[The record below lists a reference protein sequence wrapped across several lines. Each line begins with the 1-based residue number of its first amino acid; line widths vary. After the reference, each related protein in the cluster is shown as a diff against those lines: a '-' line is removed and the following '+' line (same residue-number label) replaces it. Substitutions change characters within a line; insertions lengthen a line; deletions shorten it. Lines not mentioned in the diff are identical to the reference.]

1 MAQLSQLQT
10 IESQLSCPHG
20 DAGIDFAH
28 MMHHTNVGMTQAG
41 FTALKLPFSAHLLE
55 IGHGN
60 AAHLPLLQQ
69 IAGLH
74 YTGLEISN
82 LMQQEAMRLNQ
93 AAVAAHMAEFI
104 HYDGAALP
112 AFPRLFDGIL
122 SVNTVYFWAQP
133 LAFLQNLRRVLKPT
147 GRLSL
152 VYMDEDYMRG
162 LPFVGERFQVYSVSA
177 LEHMATQ
184 AGYTLLSTQDCQD
197 QIPFKD
203 TGKLIDRP
211 YHVSTFALA

>member
-1 MAQLSQLQT
+1 MQFSRFQCNAEHLS
-10 IESQLSCPHG
+10 
-20 DAGIDFAH
+20 
-28 MMHHTNVGMTQAG
+28 
-41 FTALKLPFSAHLLE
+41 
-55 IGHGN
+55 
-60 AAHLPLLQQ
+60 
-69 IAGLH
+69 
-74 YTGLEISN
+74 SN
-82 LMQQEAMRLNQ
+82 LRQFVGL
-93 AAVAAHMAEFI
+93 I

>member
-1 MAQLSQLQT
+1 MAQLSQLQV

-74 YTGLEISN
+74 YTGLEVSS
-82 LMQQEAMRLNQ
+82 LMQQEATRLNQ
-93 AAVAAHMAEFI
+93 AAVAAYMAEFL
-104 HYDGAALP
+104 HYDGDILP
-112 AFPRLFDGIL
+112 KFSQLFDGIL
-122 SVNTVYFWAQP
+122 CVNTVYFWAQP
-133 LAFLQNLRRVLKPT
+133 TAFLQALHSLLKPT

-152 VYMDEDYMRG
+152 VYMDEDYMHS
-162 LPFVGERFQVYSVSA
+162 LPFVGERFQVYSVPA
-177 LEHMATQ
+177 LQELVCQ
-184 AGYTLLSTQDCQD
+184 AGFVLLETQNHQD
-197 QIPFKD
+197 QVTMKD
-203 TGKLIDRP
+203 TDKRIDRH
-211 YHVSTFALA
+211 YHVSCFGLA

>member
-1 MAQLSQLQT
+1 MAQTTQLQA

-20 DAGIDFAH
+20 EAGLDFAH
-28 MMHHTNVGMTQAG
+28 MMHTTNVGMTRAG
-41 FTALKLPFSAHLLE
+41 FGALKLPFSAHLLE

-69 IAGLH
+69 VAGLH
-74 YTGLEISN
+74 YTGLEVSE
-82 LMQQEAMRLNQ
+82 LMQQEAARLNHT
-93 AAVAAHMAEFI
+93 AVAAHMAEFI

-133 LAFLQNLRRVLKPT
+133 LAFLQNLRHLLKPT

-152 VYMDEDYMRG
+152 VYMDENYMRG

>member
-1 MAQLSQLQT
+1 MAQLSQLQV

-60 AAHLPLLQQ
+60 AANLPLLQQ

-74 YTGLEISN
+74 YTGLEVSS

-93 AAVAAHMAEFI
+93 AAVAAHMAEFL
-104 HYDGAALP
+104 HYDGNTLP
-112 AFPRLFDGIL
+112 QFSQLFDGIL
-122 SVNTVYFWAQP
+122 CVNTVYFWAQP
-133 LAFLQNLRRVLKPT
+133 IAFLLALRPLLKPT

-152 VYMDEDYMRG
+152 VYMDEDYMCS
-162 LPFVGERFQVYSVSA
+162 LPFVGERFQVY
-177 LEHMATQ
+177 
-184 AGYTLLSTQDCQD
+184 
-197 QIPFKD
+197 
-203 TGKLIDRP
+203 
-211 YHVSTFALA
+211 

>member
-20 DAGIDFAH
+20 DTGIDFAH

-74 YTGLEISN
+74 YTGLEVSS

-93 AAVAAHMAEFI
+93 AAVAAHMAEFR
-104 HYDGAALP
+104 HYDGHTLP
-112 AFPRLFDGIL
+112 QFSQLFDGIL
-122 SVNTVYFWAQP
+122 CVNTVYFWAQP
-133 LAFLQNLRRVLKPT
+133 TAFLQALRPLLMPT

-152 VYMDEDYMRG
+152 VYMDENYMHS
-162 LPFVGERFQVYSVSA
+162 LPFVGKRFQVYSVSA
-177 LEHMATQ
+177 LQDLVCQ
-184 AGYTLLSTQDCQD
+184 AGFVLLETQDHQD
-197 QIPFKD
+197 QIAMKD
-203 TGKLIDRP
+203 TGKLIDRH
-211 YHVSTFALA
+211 YHVSCFGLA

>member
-1 MAQLSQLQT
+1 MAQLSQLQV

-74 YTGLEISN
+74 YTGLEVSS
-82 LMQQEAMRLNQ
+82 LMQQEATRLNQ
-93 AAVAAHMAEFI
+93 AAVAAYMAEFL
-104 HYDGAALP
+104 HYDGDILP
-112 AFPRLFDGIL
+112 KFSQLFDGIL
-122 SVNTVYFWAQP
+122 CVNTVYFWAQP
-133 LAFLQNLRRVLKPT
+133 TAFLQALRSLLKPT

-152 VYMDEDYMRG
+152 VYMDEDYMHS
-162 LPFVGERFQVYSVSA
+162 LPFVGERFQVYSVPA
-177 LEHMATQ
+177 LQELVCQ
-184 AGYTLLSTQDCQD
+184 AGFVLLETQNHQD
-197 QIPFKD
+197 QVTMKD
-203 TGKLIDRP
+203 TDKRIDRH
-211 YHVSTFALA
+211 YHVSCFGLA

>member
-1 MAQLSQLQT
+1 MAQLSQLQA

-28 MMHHTNVGMTQAG
+28 MMHNTNVGMTQAG
-41 FTALKLPFSAHLLE
+41 FAALKLPFSAHLLE

-69 IAGLH
+69 VAGLH
-74 YTGLEISN
+74 YTGLEVSE

-93 AAVAAHMAEFI
+93 AAVAANMAEFR
-104 HYDGAALP
+104 HYDGHTLP
-112 AFPRLFDGIL
+112 QFSPLFDGIL
-122 SVNTVYFWAQP
+122 SVNTVYFWTQAAT
-133 LAFLQNLRRVLKPT
+133 LLRGLRSLLKPT

-152 VYMDEDYMRG
+152 VYMDEDYMRS

-177 LEHMATQ
+177 LQELVCQ
-184 AGYTLLSTQDCQD
+184 AGFVLLETQNHQD
-197 QIPFKD
+197 QVTMKD
-203 TGKLIDRP
+203 TDKRIDRH
-211 YHVSTFALA
+211 YHVSCFGLT

>member
-74 YTGLEISN
+74 YTGLEVSS

-93 AAVAAHMAEFI
+93 AAVAAHMAEFL
-104 HYDGAALP
+104 HYDGDTLP
-112 AFPRLFDGIL
+112 QFSQLFDGIL
-122 SVNTVYFWAQP
+122 CVNTVYFWAQP
-133 LAFLQNLRRVLKPT
+133 TAFLQALRSLLKPT

-152 VYMDEDYMRG
+152 VYMDEDYMHS

-177 LEHMATQ
+177 LQDLVCQ
-184 AGYTLLSTQDCQD
+184 AGFVLLETQDCQD
-197 QIPFKD
+197 QVAMKD
-203 TGKLIDRP
+203 TGKLIDRH
-211 YHVSTFALA
+211 YHVSCFGLA

>member
-1 MAQLSQLQT
+1 MAQLSQLQV

-69 IAGLH
+69 VAGLH
-74 YTGLEISN
+74 YTGLEVSE
-82 LMQQEAMRLNQ
+82 LMQQEAARLNHT
-93 AAVAAHMAEFI
+93 AVAAHMAEFI
-104 HYDGAALP
+104 HYDGTALP
-112 AFPRLFDGIL
+112 DFPRLFDGIL

>member
-1 MAQLSQLQT
+1 MAQTTQLQA

-20 DAGIDFAH
+20 EAGLDFAH
-28 MMHHTNVGMTQAG
+28 MMHTTNVGMTRAG
-41 FTALKLPFSAHLLE
+41 FGALKLPFYAHLLE

-69 IAGLH
+69 VAGLH
-74 YTGLEISN
+74 YTGLEVSE
-82 LMQQEAMRLNQ
+82 LMQQEAARLNHT
-93 AAVAAHMAEFI
+93 AVAAHMAEFI

-152 VYMDEDYMRG
+152 VYMDENYMRG

-177 LEHMATQ
+177 LQDLVCQ
-184 AGYTLLSTQDCQD
+184 AGFVLLETQDRQD
-197 QIPFKD
+197 QVAMKD
-203 TGKLIDRP
+203 TGKLIDRH
-211 YHVSTFALA
+211 YHVSCFGFA